1 MNIFLGK
8 GWLIH
13 MKFFIHMSAI
23 ILLLWTLPIQFHH
36 HAQQLTI
43 EEHTD
48 VHHWDKADKKQPFVP
63 SFSSW
68 QSLIV
73 IIIFEFSIMGFLY
86 FPSNLRRRYLSPVFY
101 QANYVASRSDIL

>member
-1 MNIFLGK
+1 
-8 GWLIH
+8 

-48 VHHWDKADKKQPFVP
+48 VHH
-63 SFSSW
+63 S
-68 QSLIV
+68 
-73 IIIFEFSIMGFLY
+73 G
-86 FPSNLRRRYLSPVFY
+86 
-101 QANYVASRSDIL
+101 

>member
-1 MNIFLGK
+1 
-8 GWLIH
+8 

-36 HAQQLTI
+36 PAQQLTI

-48 VHHWDKADKKQPFVP
+48 VHHWDKADKKQPLVP

-68 QSLIV
+68 QSLI
-73 IIIFEFSIMGFLY
+73 IILIFEFSISSFLY
-86 FPSNLRRRYLSPVFY
+86 FHSNLRRRYLSPVFF
-101 QANYVASRSDIL
+101 QANYVALRSDIL